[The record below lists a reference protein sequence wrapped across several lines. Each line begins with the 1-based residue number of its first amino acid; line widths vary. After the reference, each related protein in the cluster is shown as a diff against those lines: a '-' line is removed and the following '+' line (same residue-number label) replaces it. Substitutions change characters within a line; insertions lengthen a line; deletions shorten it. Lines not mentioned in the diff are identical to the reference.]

1 MAGVEQNVLA
11 RRLLAIPEYKAKY
24 LESVMKAAR
33 IMGAAGGLM
42 DELITRYYAQM
53 SADARADPN
62 KQCAELGVPYT
73 CGAAEFEAGVDY
85 IRQFAQTRGF
95 SVTSQANA
103 LGYVPPA
110 E

>member
-1 MAGVEQNVLA
+1 MAVSLDKQGKV
-11 RRLLAIPEYKAKY
+11 AIIHLNRPPMNSYD
-24 LESVMKAAR
+24 R
-33 IMGAAGGLM
+33 GFM
-42 DELITRYYAQM
+42 DELITRYYGQM